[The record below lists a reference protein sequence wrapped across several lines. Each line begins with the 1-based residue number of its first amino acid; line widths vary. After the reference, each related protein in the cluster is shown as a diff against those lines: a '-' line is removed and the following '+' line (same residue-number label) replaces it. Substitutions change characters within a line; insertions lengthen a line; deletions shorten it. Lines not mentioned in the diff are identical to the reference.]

1 MKRWIIPFFAM
12 ALWVSS
18 PRAEADP
25 AAPEI
30 QEPRDGEQTIVFC
43 PHFAWNSPAGEWNCE
58 IEIARDASFQE
69 IVDRDVIP
77 ALSGWYVC
85 AERLAPGGY
94 FWRLRFRETNGQ
106 AGAWTAVRRLDVVE
120 PKRTLRVSP
129 EMTEPEREA
138 VFQDLQKD
146 PHSVRLVF
154 EKGVYRFTPGL
165 EQSVMVVKDGRDVLI
180 EGNGSRLI
188 SCEPS
193 AKLWNVVA
201 SSNVV
206 ITDLS
211 YEYDP
216 YPASHARV
224 LTIDAKAGTM
234 DAEVIDGFDQ
244 ERYPRMVNQMF
255 CYALNPANRRQL
267 HPDRPGHT
275 YLAPE
280 KTQKIAEHRYRYFA
294 REETEK
300 RSLGMLQAGDEVLIP
315 YRRWPV
321 GMVARCDNFLFRN
334 VVTHGAE
341 GSVFMGGGNK
351 DMKFIG
357 YTSRPTREPLPGN
370 AWVSGNDRRGPWME
384 HCLFEALSD
393 DGPNITGNIYLIE
406 SQPSPKTFQ
415 LDTGPGYQDA
425 LWKPGDELL
434 FWNPTTGQVLLETKI
449 AEVLAEKP
457 GHGKKTITTVDTP
470 TDLNLGTD
478 MRQHTHVYNLSC
490 QNTGFVAR
498 NNRFID
504 GRRFGLNVKAIN
516 SVIEKNHFEGLSSS
530 AIYIENEP
538 TGWEG
543 IVGRNIVVQDNSITR
558 CGFGRDISGL
568 KRGAIQVNL
577 WRVRQPGERDNESPW
592 LGHRNILIRNNV
604 LTDWETYG
612 IAVDNVEG
620 CRIENNELANR
631 RNTSFAKK
639 TNIGIWVRAVTK
651 GVVLKENRMTDQRE
665 FEQIRIESASSDNP
679 PTGVTPPT
687 TGEKGRVTR

>member
-1 MKRWIIPFFAM
+1 MKRAYMSVFALL
-12 ALWVSS
+12 LWVST
-18 PRAEADP
+18 PQAGADP
-25 AAPEI
+25 TIPEI
-30 QEPRDGEQTIVFC
+30 QEPTDGEQTTVFS
-43 PHFAWNSPAGEWNCE
+43 PHFAWKSPAGEWNCE
-58 IEIARDASFQE
+58 IEIARDAAFQE
-69 IVDRDVIP
+69 IVDRDAIP

-85 AERLAPGGY
+85 AERLAPGDY
-94 FWRLRFRETNGQ
+94 FWRLRFQEATGQ
-106 AGAWTAVRRLDVVE
+106 SGAWTEARRLEVVR

-129 EMTEPEREA
+129 GMSEPERQA
-138 VFQDLQKD
+138 VFHELRKD
-146 PHSVRLVF
+146 PHSVRLIF
-154 EKGVYRFTPGL
+154 EKGVYRFTPEF
-165 EQSVMVVKDGRDVLI
+165 EQSVIDVKNGRDVLI

-188 SCEPS
+188 NCEPS
-193 AKLWNVVA
+193 AKLWSVVD
-201 SSNVV
+201 SKNVV
-206 ITDLS
+206 IENLS

-216 YPASHARV
+216 YPASYARV
-224 LTIDAKAGTM
+224 LSLDAKAGTM

-280 KTQKIAEHRYRYFA
+280 KTQKIGEHRYRYFA
-294 REETEK
+294 REEGEK

-321 GMVARCDNFLFRN
+321 GMVARCDNFLFHN

-357 YTSRPTREPLPGN
+357 YTSRPSREPLPGN
-370 AWVSGNDRRGPWME
+370 AWVTGNDRRGPWIE

-393 DGPNITGNIYLIE
+393 DGPNVTGNLYLIE
-406 SQPSPKTFQ
+406 SQPSQKTFQ
-415 LDTGPGYQDA
+415 IDTGPGYQDA
-425 LWKPGDELL
+425 VWKPGDKLL
-434 FWNPTTGQVLLETKI
+434 FWNPTTGEVLMETAV

-457 GHGKKTITTVDTP
+457 GTGRKTITTVEAP
-470 TDLNLGTD
+470 TGLNPGTD

-498 NNRFID
+498 NNRFFD

-577 WRVRQPGERDNESPW
+577 WRVRKPDERDNESPW

-620 CRIENNELANR
+620 CRIENNELTNR
-631 RNTSFAKK
+631 QNMTFAKK
-639 TNIGIWVRAVTK
+639 TNIGIWVRSVTK
-651 GVVLKENRMTDQRE
+651 GVVLKANRITDQRI
-665 FEQIRIESASSDNP
+665 FEHTRIESPSGSKTSDP
-679 PTGVTPPT
+679 PK
-687 TGEKGRVTR
+687 E

>member
-1 MKRWIIPFFAM
+1 MKRWMLPCFAL
-12 ALWVSS
+12 ALWVYS
-18 PRAEADP
+18 PEAEAEP
-25 AAPEI
+25 ASPQI

-43 PHFAWNSPAGEWNCE
+43 PHFAWDPPAGEWNCE
-58 IEIARDASFQE
+58 IEIARDASFHE

-94 FWRLRFRETNGQ
+94 FWRIRFQEANGQ
-106 AGAWTAVRRLDVVE
+106 AGAWTGVRRLDVVE
-120 PKRTLRVSP
+120 PRRTLRVSP
-129 EMTEPEREA
+129 EMTEPERNA

-154 EKGVYRFTPGL
+154 EKGVYRFTPGQ
-165 EQSVMVVKDGRDVLI
+165 EQSVMVVKNGRDVLI

-188 SCEPS
+188 NGEPS
-193 AKLWNVVA
+193 AKLWNVVD
-201 SSNVV
+201 SGNVV

-216 YPASHARV
+216 YPASYARV
-224 LTIDAKAGTM
+224 LAIDAEAGSM

-275 YLAPE
+275 YLAPD

-294 REETEK
+294 REDGEK

-357 YTSRPTREPLPGN
+357 YVSRPSREPLPGN
-370 AWVSGNDRRGPWME
+370 AWVSGNDRRGPWIE

-393 DGPNITGNIYLIE
+393 DGPNMTGNLYLIE
-406 SQPSPKTFQ
+406 SQPSSKSFQ

-434 FWNPTTGQVLLETKI
+434 FWNPTTGQVLMETRI

-470 TDLNLGTD
+470 TGLNPGTD

-498 NNRFID
+498 NNRFVD

-543 IVGRNIVVQDNSITR
+543 IVGRNMVVQDNSITR

-577 WRVRQPGERDNESPW
+577 WRVRQPGERDHESPW
-592 LGHRNILIRNNV
+592 LGHRNIVIRNNV

-631 RNTSFAKK
+631 LNTSFAKK
-639 TNIGIWVRAVTK
+639 TNIGIWVRSVTK
-651 GVVLKENRMTDQRE
+651 GVVLKENRMTDRRV
-665 FEQIRIESASSDNP
+665 FEPIRIEPSALGEAKTPANP
-679 PTGVTPPT
+679 
-687 TGEKGRVTR
+687 